1 MPHGCTGR
9 AHRGDALACQDP
21 DRGRREVFSGG
32 EMWGWLISVGLM
44 LHVAAGEK
52 NAWLVLICCQSTI
65 YACLGSPVALLLL
78 LLVESTWD
86 AQCLCFSQG

>member
-1 MPHGCTGR
+1 MTPESPTSSQAGRAVSHGCTGR

-44 LHVAAGEK
+44 LQIAAGEK
-52 NAWLVLICCQSTI
+52 KM
-65 YACLGSPVALLLL
+65 P
-78 LLVESTWD
+78 D
-86 AQCLCFSQG
+86 LC